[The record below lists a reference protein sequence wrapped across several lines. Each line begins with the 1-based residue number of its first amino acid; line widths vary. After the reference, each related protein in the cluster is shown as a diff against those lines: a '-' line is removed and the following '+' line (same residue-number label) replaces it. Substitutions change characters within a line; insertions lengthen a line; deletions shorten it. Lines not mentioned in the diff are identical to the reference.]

1 MNGKHKAGDN
11 MSFEVITDLLR
22 TSVFRLDPATD
33 KCPEETEYAGMV
45 DGTLPD
51 VARARLTDH
60 LAHCQKCLDL
70 VTCLVSVQDRPDAHV
85 PQELL
90 AAALKL
96 GSKEKP
102 TGRFP
107 ARFQWHTALAAAA
120 GVILVVGILFTQYP
134 QLSDIV
140 LRSEPSQ
147 SADSASQ
154 AVRLNR
160 QGQDHLN
167 MIFVSPG
174 AAIDSQSPEFRW
186 SGVDQSL
193 YYEIQ
198 VLSDNGDIVWEGR
211 TEETRLQLPAEF
223 QLDHNKE
230 YFVWVRAYLPDG
242 KTIKSKAVAIRVD

>member
-22 TSVFRLDPATD
+22 TSVFQLDSATD
-33 KCPEETEYAGMV
+33 TCPEETEYAGMI

-70 VTCLVSVQDRPDAHV
+70 VTCLVSVQDRPDDQV

-120 GVILVVGILFTQYP
+120 GVIVMVGILLTQYP
-134 QLSDIV
+134 QLSEIV
-140 LRSEPSQ
+140 LHSELSQ

-198 VLSDNGDIVWEGR
+198 VLSDNGDIVWEER
-211 TEETRLQLPAEF
+211 TEDTRLQLPSEV
-223 QLDHNKE
+223 QLDHDKE

-242 KTIKSKAVAIRVD
+242 KTIKSKAVAIRFD